1 MALRI
6 LLADDSQHAQRDGS
20 RILTELGYEVVAVN
34 NGASALQELDQA
46 PFDLVIADT
55 SMPGLTGLEVCERIR
70 QRPEWANLPVLL
82 ALAAFELFDA
92 GQGRQAGAD
101 DVIQKPFI
109 PSALEQAVQQLLA
122 RAGKVPP
129 APSGPQPGETTE
141 EAAISGA
148 EFPAGGEMPTPPAAP
163 EPEAVPETVVAI
175 STAAQGTEPSAAP
188 ATAEATEPAD
198 ARPDVSAAQAVPPFT
213 FAAAAAADV
222 SAAPSPGLPR
232 WQTAALEVE
241 GGEAALDQNPPAPP
255 PAQKAETK
263 PAVSGPAEATRA
275 PEAEPAPL
283 PGTWLAQIAIEAEAL
298 QAPEPEDVLL
308 SAWREAMT
316 VPAPA
321 AAEEYVGLGAA
332 LNAVDDV
339 LAQYLAP
346 MIAGEA
352 SEQIARRL
360 RSLIR

>member
-1 MALRI
+1 
-6 LLADDSQHAQRDGS
+6 
-20 RILTELGYEVVAVN
+20 
-34 NGASALQELDQA
+34 
-46 PFDLVIADT
+46 
-55 SMPGLTGLEVCERIR
+55 
-70 QRPEWANLPVLL
+70 
-82 ALAAFELFDA
+82 
-92 GQGRQAGAD
+92 
-101 DVIQKPFI
+101 
-109 PSALEQAVQQLLA
+109 
-122 RAGKVPP
+122 
-129 APSGPQPGETTE
+129 
-141 EAAISGA
+141 
-148 EFPAGGEMPTPPAAP
+148 
-163 EPEAVPETVVAI
+163 
-175 STAAQGTEPSAAP
+175 
-188 ATAEATEPAD
+188 
-198 ARPDVSAAQAVPPFT
+198 
-213 FAAAAAADV
+213 
-222 SAAPSPGLPR
+222 
-232 WQTAALEVE
+232 ALEVE